1 MKPKARTNVC
11 FYLIVTLDLKSF
23 DTSNVTDMSEMFTR
37 SKFTSLDL
45 SNFDTSKVNN
55 TKEMFYRSLNFEKIY
70 VNGYGTH
77 TLRIK
82 NTTIDKIYLLS
93 ARKVWKDTSA
103 EENLLDFDNS
113 YGTRTLDYYYKS
125 GTTSNY
131 SSTIKKNGTSAGWW
145 WLRSTSGETCEDFA
159 TATYIG
165 YFNINSAS
173 DELGVSIAF
182 HIG

>member
-1 MKPKARTNVC
+1 
-11 FYLIVTLDLKSF
+11 
-23 DTSNVTDMSEMFTR
+23 MSEMFAR

-55 TKEMFYRSLNFEKIY
+55 TKEMFYKSLNFEKIY

-103 EENLLDFDNS
+103 EKNLLDFEN
-113 YGTRTLDYYYKS
+113 YNGTRALDYYYKLR
-125 GTTSNY
+125 TTNNY

-145 WLRSTSGETCEDFA
+145 WLRSTSGETSEDFA

-182 HIG
+182 RIGQHFLNKTSPHQIKRGLARKRNVK

>member
-1 MKPKARTNVC
+1 MVNTSPSQGDIQGFKSLMSHHIFLKPKARTNVC
-11 FYLIVTLDLKSF
+11 FYLIVT
-23 DTSNVTDMSEMFTR
+23 
-37 SKFTSLDL
+37 LDL

-93 ARKVWKDTSA
+93 AREVWKDTSA

-113 YGTRTLDYYYKS
+113 YGT
-125 GTTSNY
+125 
-131 SSTIKKNGTSAGWW
+131 SAGRW
-145 WLRSTSGETCEDFA
+145 WLRSTSGETSEA
-159 TATYIG
+159 RI
-165 YFNINSAS
+165 
-173 DELGVSIAF
+173 
-182 HIG
+182 